1 LEANPMMLSSQV
13 ASYGWISTPSC
24 SECGFDLGCCIG
36 TSMPLY
42 LYIFIFAGDSRQL
55 LVRPHPEMIV
65 AGGCQMDY
73 ATFEFVERRDV
84 SGVQGTCA
92 LASRG
97 CASLWRGRE
106 INHSARR
113 HPRRARKDRY
123 ASGVMSRI

>member
-1 LEANPMMLSSQV
+1 
-13 ASYGWISTPSC
+13 
-24 SECGFDLGCCIG
+24 
-36 TSMPLY
+36 MPLY

-92 LASRG
+92 LA
-97 CASLWRGRE
+97 
-106 INHSARR
+106 
-113 HPRRARKDRY
+113 
-123 ASGVMSRI
+123 